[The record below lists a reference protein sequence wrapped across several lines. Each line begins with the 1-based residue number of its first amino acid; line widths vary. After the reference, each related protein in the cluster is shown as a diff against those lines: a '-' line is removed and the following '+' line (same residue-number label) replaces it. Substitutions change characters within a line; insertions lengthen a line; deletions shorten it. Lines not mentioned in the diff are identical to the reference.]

1 MCHLSPFSINAM
13 GRPFDQPPLGVT
25 TFTTNCPEISK
36 RMLSCPTELQS
47 LKFKS
52 FWAMNNAEI
61 AVAALL
67 ARKSDGSLSGRK
79 EPRPPAGRLP
89 NDPGTRR
96 AEAEPEVRRGGCR
109 HDSGWQCRPQ
119 GWRHDTVFLTHLM
132 TLQSYAPPHMNS
144 RGTDDLGHKRESI
157 WNRHRHTDPTSGGA
171 AQGQREAAVPH
182 LQRHPRHEC
191 ALPE

>member
-1 MCHLSPFSINAM
+1 VCHVSPFSINAM

-52 FWAMNNAEI
+52 FSAMNNAEI

-67 ARKSDGSLSGRK
+67 ARKSDASLSGRK

-89 NDPGTRR
+89 NDPGARR
-96 AEAEPEVRRGGCR
+96 AEAEREVWRGGGR
-109 HDSGWQCRPQ
+109 QLARDGNAGHKVG
-119 GWRHDTVFLTHLM
+119 RHDTVLLTHLM
-132 TLQSYAPPHMNS
+132 TLQSYAPSHMNS
-144 RGTDDLGHKRESI
+144 RGTDDRRHKREVYGTEPGI
-157 WNRHRHTDPTSGGA
+157 QT
-171 AQGQREAAVPH
+171 
-182 LQRHPRHEC
+182 
-191 ALPE
+191 